1 MSTCM
6 NSAHPI
12 SNRRMSDDEEKNTQ
26 CRKLS
31 KWIAAFAIAL
41 LIGFSSN
48 AASACPGDF
57 DGNGRVDIADFLSFV
72 DVYGSS
78 SSDSNYNAQMDLD
91 SNGSVN
97 IADFLAFVN
106 VYGSECDSSSGG
118 GGSSEATTRIAFQ
131 TFRPSDYASVNLK
144 DNGTVWGAP
153 MQYTDDSDIGTVA
166 YMLLAKIKGCSFAD
180 AEADRGRKVYIKTQA
195 LGRLSSFVS
204 ESVCRKTSRSYGSWP
219 RGVRITHLRFFDES
233 SPTNVQEAVYNTST
247 GQYRLD
253 QIEFESGWDDRL
265 TIYWSEANGIWRINR
280 TGAQLLITTEV
291 AAGDL
296 ALDVAGGKMY
306 WTSGHNKIWR
316 ADLNGS
322 NVENIY
328 NSGISDLALDTSG
341 GKIYWTATD
350 TTHWTEGQILRANLD
365 GSNVQLIASAFKKN
379 PHELGGLVGAPHHIA
394 VAGSKMYWLN
404 PFSIYRADINGSNG
418 ETLVEGDATPYIVFQ
433 GPLAGWGHSFALDV
447 AEGKMYWTV
456 YNPKNIEYEPAPY
469 KHTTIR
475 RANLD
480 GTNVENFITKKA
492 DGWSDVLVWAVAGG
506 KVYWT
511 EGGYQIWRANPD
523 GTNVEEIFNIGSAMR
538 EVLDLYNLTGIS
550 TPYSVAVDVG
560 SGR

>member
-1 MSTCM
+1 
-6 NSAHPI
+6 
-12 SNRRMSDDEEKNTQ
+12 
-26 CRKLS
+26 
-31 KWIAAFAIAL
+31 
-41 LIGFSSN
+41 
-48 AASACPGDF
+48 
-57 DGNGRVDIADFLSFV
+57 
-72 DVYGSS
+72 
-78 SSDSNYNAQMDLD
+78 
-91 SNGSVN
+91 
-97 IADFLAFVN
+97 
-106 VYGSECDSSSGG
+106 
-118 GGSSEATTRIAFQ
+118 
-131 TFRPSDYASVNLK
+131 
-144 DNGTVWGAP
+144 
-153 MQYTDDSDIGTVA
+153 
-166 YMLLAKIKGCSFAD
+166 MLLAKLKGCSFAD

-265 TIYWSEANGIWRINR
+265 TTYWSEVNGIWRINR

-291 AAGDL
+291 AAGNL

-306 WTSGHNKIWR
+306 WTSGYNKIWR

-328 NSGISDLALDTSG
+328 TNYVQVIDMALDLSG
-341 GKIYWTATD
+341 GKIYWASPD
-350 TTHWTEGQILRANLD
+350 TTHWTEGQIFRANLN
-365 GSNVQLIASAFKKN
+365 GSNVQRIASSREN
-379 PHELGGLVGAPHHIA
+379 PHNLDGLGPNGPDHIA
-394 VAGSKMYWLN
+394 ISGDKMYWLN
-404 PFSIYRADINGSNG
+404 GFAIFRADLNGSNG
-418 ETLVEGDATPYIVFQ
+418 ETLVQGDATPYIVFQ

-447 AEGKMYWTV
+447 AGGKVYWTV
-456 YNPKNIEYEPAPY
+456 YNPRNIEYEPAPH

-511 EGGYQIWRANPD
+511 EGGYQIWRANHD

-538 EVLDLYNLTGIS
+538 EVLDLYNLTGTS
-550 TPYSVAVDVG
+550 TPNSIAVDVG

>member
-1 MSTCM
+1 MTKKK
-6 NSAHPI
+6 
-12 SNRRMSDDEEKNTQ
+12 ETQ

-41 LIGFSSN
+41 LIGFSST

-57 DGNGRVDIADFLSFV
+57 DG
-72 DVYGSS
+72 
-78 SSDSNYNAQMDLD
+78 
-91 SNGSVN
+91 NGSVN

-106 VYGSECDSSSGG
+106 VYGTSSTDANYNAQMDLDSSGSIDTADFLAFVKVYGTECTPAPNGG
-118 GGSSEATTRIAFQ
+118 GDSSNAITRMAFESHIGLGSIWYI
-131 TFRPSDYASVNLK
+131 SDAGYMAVNLK
-144 DNGTVWGAP
+144 DNGTVWGVP
-153 MQYTDDSDIGTVA
+153 TQYTDDSDIGTVA
-166 YMLLAKIKGCSFAD
+166 YMLLAKLKGCNFAD
-180 AEADRGRKVYIKTQA
+180 AEADRESKVYIKTQA
-195 LGRLSSFVS
+195 LGRLSNFVS
-204 ESVCRKTSRSYGSWP
+204 ESVCRKTSNSYGSW

-233 SPTNVQEAVYNTST
+233 SPTNIREAVYNTST
-247 GQYRLD
+247 GQYSVV
-253 QIEFESGWDDRL
+253 EFEREVVDFESRGSTP
-265 TIYWSEANGIWRINR
+265 TIYMTHGSGIFR
-280 TGAQLLITTEV
+280 TNLIAVQDLVTTER
-291 AAGDL
+291 GPNNI
-296 ALDVAGGKMY
+296 ALDVDRGKIY

-341 GKIYWTATD
+341 GKIYWTARD
-350 TTHWTEGQILRANLD
+350 TTHWTEGQIFRANLD

-404 PFSIYRADINGSNG
+404 PFSIYRADINGFNG

-447 AEGKMYWTV
+447 AGDKMYWTV

-475 RANLD
+475 RANLN
-480 GTNVENFITKKA
+480 GSNVENFITKKT
-492 DGWSDVLVWAVAGG
+492 DGWSDVFVWAVAGG

-511 EGGYQIWRANPD
+511 EHGYQIWRANLD
-523 GTNVEEIFNIGSAMR
+523 GTNVEEIFNYGTVS
-538 EVLDLYNLTGIS
+538 LNHYNTSI
-550 TPYSVAVDVG
+550 YSLAVDRG
-560 SGR
+560 GASGDSGR